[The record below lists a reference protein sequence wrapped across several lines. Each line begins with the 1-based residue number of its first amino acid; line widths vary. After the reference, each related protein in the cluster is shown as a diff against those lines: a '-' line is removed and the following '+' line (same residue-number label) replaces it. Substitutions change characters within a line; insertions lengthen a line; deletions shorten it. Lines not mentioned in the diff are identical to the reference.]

1 MERKAKTRR
10 ATRPGSE
17 TRKSSRGRVAKPAF
31 PLLATEAP
39 SSSIDKRTARPRL
52 KVSPAI
58 RHTFAKVPV
67 GIAHFALDG
76 RYLHVNSTLCALLGY
91 SERELL
97 SRRIQDVTMP
107 EDVPEGEALQRQL
120 VAGKISVFTREKRY
134 RCKSGAIR
142 WCSVAVQLV
151 RGGSGRPEHFI
162 SVIDDISH
170 RKEAE
175 GRFEATFNQAAVG
188 IAHTTEEGRI
198 VEVNHKL
205 CEILG
210 YSAEEL
216 AQFSTRDLT
225 HADDRD
231 RRDVLRLELLSGER
245 QFFKNEKRYV
255 RKDGTAVWVNR
266 TVTLAHRASTG
277 ERYLIQVIE
286 DISERKRTEER
297 LARLTRARRV
307 MAECSHVLVHAA
319 DENGMLES
327 MCRIV
332 VDSGGY
338 KLAWVGLA
346 TGDPKR
352 PVYPAAHA
360 GFGDDAPMTSPAGWN
375 ADGRYQGFMNDAIK
389 SGEPYIARHILNDP
403 AHVRRRGRA
412 VQHGFQSSIALPLKN
427 ASAVLG
433 AIAIYAREPDAFDA
447 DEIGLLIELT
457 DDIAFG
463 IINLRTRV
471 ARREAEAALRESEER
486 FRVLTELSSDWS
498 WEQDTSFKFID
509 VSRTV
514 RTHAGIS
521 AGEHIGKARWELPGT
536 TPVNTT
542 WEEHKAVLDARQ
554 PFHDLLLRRAA
565 DDGINFVSV
574 SGKPMFE
581 PDGTFKGYR
590 GVAKNVTD
598 RMNAEHALRE
608 SERRFRDIFNQAAV
622 GITRVDLNGVLV
634 DVNQKFGDMLGY
646 AREDLIGKAIRDI
659 THPDDYGQGSQY
671 RAHLTGRTMRS
682 VSGEKRFVRR
692 DGTTVWARRT
702 MSAACD
708 EAGNPQYVISVV
720 EDITERKKAEE
731 ALRASEEMLSAT
743 FSQAGVGIFVTS
755 LDSRYLQVND
765 KYCAMLGY
773 SRDELLGKSI
783 RDVNR
788 PEDIENVL
796 ANRAKVIAGEWQ
808 HASHERQLIR
818 KDGTLM
824 WVSHSTTVVRDQN
837 GRPHHFITVAEDISE
852 RRRAEEALRRKN
864 ELTRLLESLAVAAN
878 QARDPVDAMSAC
890 LSRIREYTGWPVAH
904 GVIFSGDPGDAEKQV
919 SLWALDRA
927 ERWVP
932 FQRVSEPFHLRS
944 AEGGFIADII
954 RSKRALWIRDISRI
968 GTFHRTAAAQAC
980 GIRSGFA
987 FPVAVGG
994 RVVAFLEFYSDVE
1007 AEADES
1013 LLQVVNTIG
1022 TQLGRVAERREAES
1036 AVRASEERYRN
1047 LFEFAPLP
1055 LLVVEEE
1062 SRKLLAANQAAVEKY
1077 GYTREEFL
1085 AMTIL
1090 DLQVA
1095 EDRERVAHELDERD
1109 PSQGALFH
1117 RRHVTKS
1124 GEIIF
1129 AEVTARPLAFHG
1141 RASRILLIND
1151 VSERLRAEEALRAS
1165 EERFRATFEQASV
1178 GMALRGLDPRNPR
1191 WLRVNQKLC
1200 DILGYSKEEL
1210 LELTSIE
1217 VTPPEE
1223 RGAAIDHNEQLL
1235 RGEIAAYSREKRY
1248 IRKDGEIIWANI
1260 SLTAVRGADGQPAHV
1275 ISIIQDTTDR
1285 KRAEQALRESEEQ
1298 FHQLANNIPQVFWI
1312 CDAQQKEMI
1321 YVSPAYE
1328 RVTGQPSETLRADAG
1343 RWLQAVHEEDRERVR
1358 NARIAAAHGK
1368 YDEVFRVVRPDGS
1381 IRWVRDRA
1389 FPIHDAQGKA
1399 YRIAGIAEDI
1409 TDIRES
1415 EERLLY
1421 LAHYD
1426 NLTSLPNRVLF
1437 YDRLKQALSQ
1447 ARRNEWVTA
1456 VMFLDLDRF
1465 KNVNDTLGHGAGDLL
1480 LRQVSERL
1488 AACVRSGDTVG
1499 RLSGDEFSV
1508 VLSNLAGPDDASLV
1522 AQKIM
1527 ATFTKPFNLYG
1538 KEVFVSASIG
1548 ITLFPTDSLDQDI
1561 LIQNADTAMYRAK
1574 ELGRNSFRF
1583 YTPEMNARALEKLS
1597 LESSLRRA
1605 LERSEFL
1612 LYYQPKASLST
1623 GEVIGVEAL
1632 LRWHHPELGLVSPV
1646 EFMPMLEETGL
1657 IVATGEW
1664 VIRTACAQIKAWQQV
1679 GITSM
1684 PVAVNLSARQFQVK
1698 DLGATISHI
1707 LEEEGIRPDLL
1718 ELEITESSLA
1728 SNAEEAAGTLAYLNS
1743 LGVRVAIDDFGTG
1756 YSSLSRLKGF
1766 PLDALKID
1774 GSFVRDI
1781 TTDADDAAITRAIIT
1796 MAHSLGLAVIAE
1808 GVETEQQL
1816 MFLDANG
1823 CDQIQGY
1830 YFSTPLPAEECTA
1843 FLASGR
1849 RLQCPARGTAV
1860 ESPTLALSAHDVAAR
1875 KA

>member
-1 MERKAKTRR
+1 MERKAKGGR
-10 ATRPGSE
+10 AARTGSG
-17 TRKSSRGRVAKPAF
+17 TRKSLRRRAAKSAF
-31 PLLATEAP
+31 PRSTTGATA
-39 SSSIDKRTARPRL
+39 SAVGRRAARPRI
-52 KVSPAI
+52 KVSPVI
-58 RHTFAKVPV
+58 RHTFEKVPV
-67 GIAHFALDG
+67 GIAHIALDG
-76 RYLHVNSTLCALLGY
+76 RYLHVNSTLCNLLGY
-91 SERELL
+91 SEHELL
-97 SRRIQDVTMP
+97 ARRIQDVTMP
-107 EDVPEGEALQRQL
+107 EDVAEGEALQQQL
-120 VAGKISVFTREKRY
+120 IAGELSVFTREKRY
-134 RCKSGAIR
+134 RCKNGAIR

-151 RGGSGRPEHFI
+151 RGGNGRPEHFI
-162 SVIDDISH
+162 SVVDDISH

-188 IAHTTEEGRI
+188 IAHTTDDGRI
-198 VEVNHKL
+198 VEVNRKL
-205 CEILG
+205 CEILD

-216 AQFSTRDLT
+216 AQLSTRDLT
-225 HADDRD
+225 HPDDRD
-231 RRDVLRLELLSGER
+231 RQDELRLELLSGER
-245 QFFKNEKRYV
+245 PFFKSEKRYI

-319 DENGMLES
+319 DESGMLKS
-327 MCRIV
+327 MCGIV

-338 KLAWVGLA
+338 KMAWVGLT
-346 TGDPKR
+346 TGDPDR
-352 PVYPAAHA
+352 PVYPAAHS
-360 GFGDDAPMTSPAGWN
+360 GFGDDTPMSSPVGWS
-375 ADGRYQGFMNDAIK
+375 ADGRYQGFMNDAVR

-403 AHVRRRGRA
+403 AHMRRRGRA

-447 DEIGLLIELT
+447 DEIGLLIELS

-463 IINLRTRV
+463 ITNLRTRV
-471 ARREAEAALRESEER
+471 ARRNAEAALRESEER

-498 WEQDTSFKFID
+498 WEQDANFRFID

-514 RTHAGIS
+514 QTHAGIS
-521 AGEHIGKARWELPGT
+521 ADEHFGKARWELRGT

-542 WEEHKAVLDARQ
+542 WEEHKAVLAARQ
-554 PFHDLLLRRAA
+554 PFHDLLLRRIA
-565 DDGINFVSV
+565 DDGTVNFVSV
-574 SGKPMFE
+574 SGKPVSDA
-581 PDGTFKGYR
+581 DGTFRGYR

-598 RMNAEHALRE
+598 RVNAESALRE

-622 GITRVDLNGVLV
+622 GITRVDLSGVLV
-634 DVNQKFGDMLGY
+634 DVNQKFCDMLGY
-646 AREDLIGKAIRDI
+646 ARDDLLGKSIKDI
-659 THPDDYGQGSQY
+659 THPEDYGQGSQY
-671 RAHLTGRTMRS
+671 RAQLTGRTMRS
-682 VSGEKRFVRR
+682 VGGEKRFVRR
-692 DGTTVWARRT
+692 DGTTMWARRT
-702 MSAACD
+702 MSAAYD
-708 EAGNPQYVISVV
+708 ETGNPNYVISVV

-731 ALRASEEMLSAT
+731 ALRSSEEMLSAT

-755 LDSRYLQVND
+755 VEARYLQVND
-765 KYCAMLGY
+765 KYCAMVGY
-773 SRDELLGKSI
+773 SREELLRMSI
-783 RDVNR
+783 RDINR
-788 PEDIENVL
+788 PEDIDNVL
-796 ANRAKVIAGEWQ
+796 ANRQKVLAGEWPN
-808 HASHERQLIR
+808 ATHERQVR
-818 KDGTLM
+818 RRDGALM
-824 WVSHSTTVVRDQN
+824 WVSHSTSLVRDQS
-837 GRPHHFITVAEDISE
+837 GRPRHFITVAEDISE
-852 RRRAEEALRRKN
+852 RKRAE
-864 ELTRLLESLAVAAN
+864 
-878 QARDPVDAMSAC
+878 D
-890 LSRIREYTGWPVAH
+890 
-904 GVIFSGDPGDAEKQV
+904 
-919 SLWALDRA
+919 
-927 ERWVP
+927 
-932 FQRVSEPFHLRS
+932 
-944 AEGGFIADII
+944 
-954 RSKRALWIRDISRI
+954 
-968 GTFHRTAAAQAC
+968 
-980 GIRSGFA
+980 
-987 FPVAVGG
+987 
-994 RVVAFLEFYSDVE
+994 
-1007 AEADES
+1007 
-1013 LLQVVNTIG
+1013 
-1022 TQLGRVAERREAES
+1022 

-1047 LFEFAPLP
+1047 LFEYAPLP
-1055 LLVVEEE
+1055 LLVVEEA
-1062 SRKLLAANQAAVEKY
+1062 SRKLLGANQAAVEKY

-1085 AMTIL
+1085 SMTVF
-1090 DLQVA
+1090 DLQLE
-1095 EDRERVAHELDERD
+1095 EDRERVAQELNERD
-1109 PSQGALFH
+1109 PSQAAFFA
-1117 RRHVTKS
+1117 RRHVTKN

-1129 AEVTARPLAFHG
+1129 AEVTARPLVFYEQA
-1141 RASRILLIND
+1141 ARILLIND
-1151 VSERLRAEEALRAS
+1151 VSERMRAEEALRES

-1178 GMALRGLDPRNPR
+1178 GMALRGLDPQNPR

-1210 LELTSIE
+1210 LETTSIE

-1223 RGAAIDHNEQLL
+1223 RGASIELNEQLL
-1235 RGEIAAYSREKRY
+1235 RGEISAYSREKRY
-1248 IRKDGEIIWANI
+1248 RRKDGAIIWANI
-1260 SLTAVRGADGQPAHV
+1260 SLTAVRSTDGRPTHV

-1285 KRAEQALRESEEQ
+1285 RRAEQALRESEEQ
-1298 FHQLANNIPQVFWI
+1298 FHQLANNIPQIFWI

-1321 YVSPAYE
+1321 YVSPAYA
-1328 RVTGQPSETLRADAG
+1328 RVTGQSIETLRTNAR
-1343 RWLQAVHEEDRERVR
+1343 RWLQAVHEEDRERVK
-1358 NARIAAAHGK
+1358 NARKAAANGK
-1368 YDEVFRVVRPDGS
+1368 YDEVFRVIRPDGTM
-1381 IRWVRDRA
+1381 RWVRDRA
-1389 FPIHDAQGKA
+1389 FPIHDAQGRV

-1488 AACVRSGDTVG
+1488 AGCVRSGDTVG
-1499 RLSGDEFSV
+1499 RLSGDEFAI
-1508 VLSNLAGPDDASLV
+1508 VLSNLTGPDDASLV

-1527 ATFTKPFNLYG
+1527 ATFTKSFNLYG

-1548 ITLFPTDSLDQDI
+1548 ITLFPADSLDQDI

-1605 LERSEFL
+1605 LERREFL
-1612 LYYQPKASLST
+1612 LYYQPKASLAT
-1623 GEVIGVEAL
+1623 GEIIGVEAL
-1632 LRWHHPELGLVSPV
+1632 LRWRHPELGLVSPV

-1657 IVATGEW
+1657 IVTTGEW
-1664 VIRTACAQIKAWQQV
+1664 VIRTACAQIKAWQQA
-1679 GITSM
+1679 GISAI
-1684 PVAVNLSARQFQVK
+1684 PVAVNLSARQFQGK
-1698 DLGATISHI
+1698 DLGATISRI
-1707 LEEEGIRPDLL
+1707 LEEEGIEPNLL

-1728 SNAEEAAGTLAYLNS
+1728 SNAEEAASTLAYLNS

-1796 MAHSLGLAVIAE
+1796 MAHSLGLAVVAE

-1830 YFSTPLPAEECTA
+1830 YFSIPLPAEECTA
-1843 FLASGR
+1843 FIVSGR
-1849 RLQCPARGTAV
+1849 CLQRPAQGGLV
-1860 ESPTLALSAHDVAAR
+1860 EPALALPTPDITVRGA
-1875 KA
+1875 

>member
-1 MERKAKTRR
+1 MQRKAKAGR
-10 ATRPGSE
+10 AARPGLGA
-17 TRKSSRGRVAKPAF
+17 RKSTKDRPAKPAF
-31 PLLATEAP
+31 PPIAAGRP
-39 SSSIDKRTARPRL
+39 SSSIDKRAARPRL
-52 KVSPAI
+52 KVSPAL
-58 RHTFAKVPV
+58 RLTFEKVPV

-97 SRRIQDVTMP
+97 SRRIQDVTLP
-107 EDVPEGEALQRQL
+107 EDVPEGEALQQQL
-120 VAGKISVFTREKRY
+120 IAGKISVFSREKRY

-151 RGGSGRPEHFI
+151 RGGGGRPEHFI

-225 HADDRD
+225 HPDDRD
-231 RRDVLRLELLSGER
+231 RQDVLRLELLSGER

-255 RKDGTAVWVNR
+255 RKDGTVVWVNR
-266 TVTLAHRASTG
+266 TVTLAHRASTA

-319 DENGMLES
+319 NENGMLES

-338 KLAWVGLA
+338 KMAWVGLA

-360 GFGDDAPMTSPAGWN
+360 GFGDDAPMTGPVGWS

-427 ASAVLG
+427 AQVVLG
-433 AIAIYAREPDAFDA
+433 AIALYAQEPDAFDA
-447 DEIGLLIELT
+447 DEIGLLIELAN
-457 DDIAFG
+457 DIAFG

-471 ARREAEAALRESEER
+471 ARKEAEAALRESEER

-498 WEQDTSFKFID
+498 WEQDASFRFID

-514 RTHAGIS
+514 HTHAGIS
-521 AGEHIGKARWELPGT
+521 ADEHIGKARWELPGT
-536 TPVNTT
+536 MPANTT
-542 WEEHKAVLDARQ
+542 WEEHVAVLEARQ
-554 PFHDLLLRRAA
+554 PFHDFLLRRVAG
-565 DDGINFVSV
+565 DGTVNFVSV
-574 SGKPMFE
+574 SGNPVFDA
-581 PDGTFKGYR
+581 DGTFKGYR
-590 GVAKNVTD
+590 GIAKNVTD
-598 RMNAEHALRE
+598 RVNAEHALRE

-622 GITRVDLNGVLV
+622 GITRVDLSGVLV
-634 DVNQKFGDMLGY
+634 DVNQKFCDMLGY
-646 AREDLIGKAIRDI
+646 AREDLVGKAVRDI

-755 LDSRYLQVND
+755 VESRYLQVND
-765 KYCAMLGY
+765 KYCALLGY
-773 SRDELLGKSI
+773 SRDELLGMSI
-783 RDVNR
+783 REVNC

-808 HASHERQLIR
+808 HASHERPLIR
-818 KDGTLM
+818 KDGSRV
-824 WVSHSTTVVRDQN
+824 WVSHSTSLVRDPQ
-837 GRPHHFITVAEDISE
+837 GRPRHFITVAEDISE
-852 RRRAEEALRRKN
+852 RKRAEEALRRKN
-864 ELTRLLESLAVAAN
+864 ELTLLLESLAIAAN
-878 QARDPVDAMSAC
+878 QAREPEDAMRAC
-890 LSRIREYTGWPVAH
+890 LARICEYTGWPVGH
-904 GVIFSGDPGDAEKQV
+904 GVIFNGEPGDAEKQV
-919 SLWALDRA
+919 SLWALDQP
-927 ERWVP
+927 ERWRAFQLASDP
-932 FQRVSEPFHLRS
+932 FRART
-944 AEGGFIADII
+944 GGFIDDII
-954 RSKRALWIRDISRI
+954 LCRRARWITDISGI
-968 GTFHRTAAAQAC
+968 DTFHRAAAAQAC

-987 FPVAVGG
+987 FPVMLGE
-994 RVVAFLEFYSDVE
+994 RVVAFLEFFAD
-1007 AEADES
+1007 AEAPVDES
-1013 LLQVVNTIG
+1013 LLHVVNTIG
-1022 TQLGRVAERREAES
+1022 TQLARVVERREAEG

-1055 LLVVEEE
+1055 LLVIEEATN
-1062 SRKLLAANQAAVEKY
+1062 RILAANEAAVEKY
-1077 GYTREEFL
+1077 GYTSKEFAAL
-1085 AMTIL
+1085 TVL
-1090 DLQVA
+1090 ELQV
-1095 EDRERVAHELDERD
+1095 EQDRERVAQELSERD
-1109 PSQGALFH
+1109 PSQAAFFH

-1124 GEIIF
+1124 GNIIF
-1129 AEVTARPLAFHG
+1129 AEVTARPLIFHG
-1141 RASRILLIND
+1141 KASRMLLIND
-1151 VSERLRAEEALRAS
+1151 VSERLRAEEALRES

-1178 GMALRGLDPRNPR
+1178 GMALRGVDPRNPR

-1210 LELTSIE
+1210 LELTSVEI
-1217 VTPPEE
+1217 TPPEE
-1223 RGAAIDHNEQLL
+1223 RGTAIDHNEQLL

-1248 IRKDGEIIWANI
+1248 VRKDGEIIWANI
-1260 SLTAVRGADGQPAHV
+1260 SLTAVRGADGRPNHV

-1285 KRAEQALRESEEQ
+1285 RRAEQALRESEEQ
-1298 FHQLANNIPQVFWI
+1298 FRQLANNIPQVFWI

-1328 RVTGQPSETLRADAG
+1328 RVTGQPVDALRADARG
-1343 RWLQAVHEEDRERVR
+1343 WLEAVHEEDRERVR
-1358 NARIAAAHGK
+1358 SARIAAANGK
-1368 YDEVFRVVRPDGS
+1368 YDEVFRVVRSDGT

-1389 FPIHDAQGKA
+1389 FPIHDAQGEV

-1409 TDIRES
+1409 TDMRES

-1499 RLSGDEFSV
+1499 RLSGDEFAV

-1583 YTPEMNARALEKLS
+1583 YTPEMNARALDKLS

-1605 LERSEFL
+1605 LERHEFL

-1623 GEVIGVEAL
+1623 GEVVGVEAL
-1632 LRWHHPELGLVSPV
+1632 LRWRHPELGLVSPL

-1657 IVATGEW
+1657 ILATGEW
-1664 VIRTACAQIKAWQQV
+1664 VIRTACAQIKAWQQA
-1679 GITSM
+1679 GIPAM
-1684 PVAVNLSARQFQVK
+1684 PVAVNLSARQFQVM

-1707 LEEEGIRPDLL
+1707 LEEEGIRPELL

-1728 SNAEEAAGTLAYLNS
+1728 SNTEEAADTLAYLNS

-1796 MAHSLGLAVIAE
+1796 MAHSLGLAVVAE

-1843 FLASGR
+1843 FITSGQ
-1849 RLQCPARGTAV
+1849 RLQRPARGTPA
-1860 ESPTLALSAHDVAAR
+1860 EAPTLVLSAHDIAAR
-1875 KA
+1875 EA

>member
-1 MERKAKTRR
+1 
-10 ATRPGSE
+10 
-17 TRKSSRGRVAKPAF
+17 
-31 PLLATEAP
+31 
-39 SSSIDKRTARPRL
+39 
-52 KVSPAI
+52 
-58 RHTFAKVPV
+58 
-67 GIAHFALDG
+67 
-76 RYLHVNSTLCALLGY
+76 HVNTALCGLLGY

-97 SRRIQDVTMP
+97 ARRVQDITVA
-107 EDVPEGEALQRQL
+107 EDVPDSEELQRRL
-120 VAGKISVFTREKRY
+120 IAGEISLFTREKRY
-134 RCKSGAIR
+134 RCRNGAIR

-151 RGGSGRPEHFI
+151 RAASGQPQHFI
-162 SVIDDISH
+162 SVIDDISR
-170 RKEAE
+170 RKDAE

-188 IAHTTEEGRI
+188 IAHTTEDGRI

-210 YSAEEL
+210 YSAQEL
-216 AQFSTRDLT
+216 VQFSTRDLT
-225 HADDRD
+225 HPDDRD
-231 RRDVLRLELLSGER
+231 RQDALRLELLSGKC
-245 QFFKNEKRYV
+245 QFFKTEKRYV
-255 RKDGTAVWVNR
+255 RKDGTIVWVNR
-266 TVTLAHRASTG
+266 TVTIAHRTLTG

-286 DISERKRTEER
+286 DVSERKRTEER
-297 LARLTRARRV
+297 LERLTRARRV
-307 MAECSHVLVHAA
+307 MAECNHVLVHAT
-319 DENGMLES
+319 DESGMLES

-338 KLAWVGLA
+338 KMAWVGLA

-360 GFGDDAPMTSPAGWN
+360 GFGDDAPMTGAVGWS
-375 ADGRYQGFMNDAIK
+375 ADGRYQGFMSDAVK
-389 SGEPYIARHILNDP
+389 SGEPYIARHILSDP

-427 ASAVLG
+427 EGTVLG

-457 DDIAFG
+457 ADIAFG
-463 IINLRTRV
+463 IVSLRTRV
-471 ARREAEAALRESEER
+471 ARRDAE
-486 FRVLTELSSDWS
+486 F
-498 WEQDTSFKFID
+498 
-509 VSRTV
+509 
-514 RTHAGIS
+514 
-521 AGEHIGKARWELPGT
+521 
-536 TPVNTT
+536 
-542 WEEHKAVLDARQ
+542 
-554 PFHDLLLRRAA
+554 
-565 DDGINFVSV
+565 
-574 SGKPMFE
+574 
-581 PDGTFKGYR
+581 
-590 GVAKNVTD
+590 
-598 RMNAEHALRE
+598 ALRE

-634 DVNQKFGDMLGY
+634 EVNQKFCDMLGY
-646 AREDLIGKAIRDI
+646 SRGYLIGKSIREI

-671 RAHLTGRTMRS
+671 RAQLTGRTMRS
-682 VSGEKRFVRR
+682 VGGEKRFVRK
-692 DGTTVWARRT
+692 DGSTVWARRT

-720 EDITERKKAEE
+720 EDITERKQAEE
-731 ALRASEEMLSAT
+731 ALRASEEMLRAT

-755 LDSRYLQVND
+755 LDACYLQVND
-765 KYCAMLGY
+765 KYCNMLGY
-773 SRDELLGKSI
+773 SRDELLGMSI

-796 ANRAKVIAGEWQ
+796 ANREKVVQGTWQ
-808 HASHERQLIR
+808 HASHERQLLR
-818 KDGTLM
+818 KDGSLV
-824 WVSHSTTVVRDQN
+824 WVSHSTSLVRDQN
-837 GRPHHFITVAEDISE
+837 GKPRHFITVAEDISE
-852 RRRAEEALRRKN
+852 RKRAEAALRRKN
-864 ELTRLLESLAVAAN
+864 DLTLLLESLAVAAN
-878 QARDPVDAMSAC
+878 QARAPEDAMRAC
-890 LSRIREYTGWPVAH
+890 LTRICEYTGWPLGH
-904 GVIFSGDPGDAEKQV
+904 GVIFNGELEDADKQL
-919 SLWALDRA
+919 SLWALDKS
-927 ERWVP
+927 ERWRL
-932 FQRVSEPFHLRS
+932 FQRASEPFRFLAGS
-944 AEGGFIADII
+944 GGFIDDIVTS
-954 RSKRALWIRDISRI
+954 RRARWIKDLS
-968 GTFHRTAAAQAC
+968 GVHTFQRAAAARDC
-980 GIRSGFA
+980 GIKSGFA
-987 FPVAVGG
+987 FPVVVGG

-1007 AEADES
+1007 ADADES
-1013 LLQVVNTIG
+1013 LLHVVNTIG
-1022 TQLGRVAERREAES
+1022 TQLGRVVERREADN

-1055 LLVVEEE
+1055 LLVMEEA
-1062 SRKLLAANQAAVEKY
+1062 SRRLLAANQAAVEKY

-1090 DLQVA
+1090 DLQVEA
-1095 EDRERVAHELDERD
+1095 DRERVAHELSDRD
-1109 PSQGALFH
+1109 PAQAAFFQ

-1141 RASRILLIND
+1141 QDARILLIND
-1151 VSERLRAEEALRAS
+1151 VTERLRAEETLRES
-1165 EERFRATFEQASV
+1165 EERFRATFEQAAV
-1178 GMALRGLDPRNPR
+1178 GMALRGADPRNPR

-1200 DILGYSKEEL
+1200 DILGYSREEL
-1210 LELTSIE
+1210 LQLTSVD
-1217 VTPPEE
+1217 VTPPED
-1223 RGAAIDHNEQLL
+1223 RGAAIDYNEQLL
-1235 RGEIAAYSREKRY
+1235 RGEIANYSREKRY
-1248 IRKDGEIIWANI
+1248 RRKDGEIIWANI
-1260 SLTAVRGADGQPAHV
+1260 SLTAVRGADGRPTHV
-1275 ISIIQDTTDR
+1275 ISIVQEITDR
-1285 KRAEQALRESEEQ
+1285 KRAEAALRESEEQ

-1312 CDAQQKEMI
+1312 CDARQKDMI

-1328 RVTGQPSETLRADAG
+1328 RVTGQPIEPLRVNAR
-1343 RWLQAVHEEDRERVR
+1343 RWLEAIHEEDRERVR
-1358 NARIAAAHGK
+1358 GARAMAAAGK
-1368 YDEVFRVVRPDGS
+1368 YDEVFRVIRPDGTM
-1381 IRWVRDRA
+1381 RWVRDRA
-1389 FPIHDAQGKA
+1389 FPIHDSHGRV

-1409 TDIRES
+1409 TDLRES

-1447 ARRNEWVTA
+1447 ARRNQWITA

-1499 RLSGDEFSV
+1499 RLSGDEFAI

-1522 AQKIM
+1522 AQKVM

-1548 ITLFPTDSLDQDI
+1548 ITLFPTDSLDQDT

-1574 ELGRNSFRF
+1574 DLGRNSFRF

-1605 LERSEFL
+1605 LERREFL
-1612 LYYQPKASLST
+1612 LYYQPKASLAN

-1632 LRWHHPELGLVSPV
+1632 LRWHHPELGLVSPM

-1657 IVATGEW
+1657 IVAAGEW
-1664 VIRTACAQIKAWQQV
+1664 VIRAACAQIRAWQQA
-1679 GITSM
+1679 GIMAM
-1684 PVAVNLSARQFQVK
+1684 PVAVNLSARQFQGK
-1698 DLGATISHI
+1698 EFGTTISRI
-1707 LEEEGIRPDLL
+1707 LEEEGIRHDLL
-1718 ELEITESSLA
+1718 ELEITETSLA
-1728 SNAEEAAGTLAYLNS
+1728 NNTEEAAATLGYLNS
-1743 LGVRVAIDDFGTG
+1743 LGVRVSIDDFGTG

-1796 MAHSLGLAVIAE
+1796 MAHSLGLAVVAE

-1816 MFLDANG
+1816 IFLDANG

-1830 YFSTPLPAEECTA
+1830 YFSSPLPADECTA
-1843 FLASGR
+1843 FIASGC
-1849 RLQCPARGTAV
+1849 RLQRPARAALP
-1860 ESPTLALSAHDVAAR
+1860 ESPMLVLAAHDAPAR
-1875 KA
+1875 RG